1 MGGIVFFSK
10 NADNIF
16 SNQKCEYK
24 DSRFTNPMHGTRR
37 VCVRTGPGAN
47 DVVKYGLTSNTS
59 ASKYCGFKM
68 RMPNGSIA
76 MLGMYSTYASSSSR
90 STSVTSSRTSQYSTT
105 NQTTCTSSRTSQ
117 YNTTN
122 KITGKNSSST
132 STTYTRVTATTYY
145 ETKVVSHS
153 ADGQGGGAGTH
164 TEGYVRT
171 QTGIAVSGTGG
182 VVTYSTSASVTSTAS
197 RTSQYNTTTSVSNT
211 ASRTSQYNTSS
222 SSSAKNTLTS
232 NNINL

>member
-76 MLGMYSTYASSSSR
+76 MLGMYSTYTSSSSR
-90 STSVTSSRTSQYSTT
+90 STSQTASRS
-105 NQTTCTSSRTSQ
+105 SQ
-117 YNTTN
+117 YNTTHQ
-122 KITGKNSSST
+122 ITGTASSASTFNST
-132 STTYTRVTATTYY
+132 FVTTT
-145 ETKVVSHS
+145 
-153 ADGQGGGAGTH
+153 
-164 TEGYVRT
+164 
-171 QTGIAVSGTGG
+171 GTGG
-182 VVTYSTSASVTSTAS
+182 SFTVQGQSVNTFTYKPETGGIRVSSVIVTFPVTKVTSTSGTRVATQTRS
-197 RTSQYNTTTSVSNT
+197 SGVTYTSSAQATNT
-211 ASRTSQYNTSS
+211 ASRSSQYNTSS
-222 SSSAKNTLTS
+222 SSSTKNTLTS